1 MATKGIVCSFC
12 SKAFVR
18 MSLYKA
24 HIDNGKC
31 KGRQINGTDSELEYC
46 DTVSESSESPG
57 VTCSMC
63 KKTFA
68 NKYTLKRHQETVCE
82 PNEIK
87 TILTNPIAY
96 RLLEKAM
103 ELNASKSSNTSSEKS
118 LCNSGNINNS
128 NIHTGDNIKNETN
141 HTHNYLINP
150 LGKENMDHITKER
163 KLGILN
169 KGIGAVPELF
179 RVLMELPE
187 NWNLAISDK
196 RNGKALYMDRD
207 GRILIDD
214 LKKVIQKVVTDN
226 IDRVDCFLDELY
238 KELRLRDKT
247 ILRLIEAQGY
257 VPDGEEHDPD
267 ARPVLY
273 NEKLLGN
280 YHDRCAEQIK
290 DHMDLHKKTH
300 LSYLKKYIE
309 QTESAKLKLN

>member
-1 MATKGIVCSFC
+1 MEAISCKLCGNQFTRTTTYRRHMSTCKGIVLETVTSLDNSDTCSE
-12 SKAFVR
+12 KP
-18 MSLYKA
+18 
-24 HIDNGKC
+24 D
-31 KGRQINGTDSELEYC
+31 TD
-46 DTVSESSESPG
+46 DD
-57 VTCSMC
+57 VTCTIC
-63 KKTFA
+63 HKQFH
-68 NKYTLKRHQETVCE
+68 NKYNLRRHVETVCE
-82 PNEIK
+82 RNEIK
-87 TILTNPIAY
+87 AILTNPTAY
-96 RLLEKAM
+96 KLLEKAM
-103 ELNASKSSNTSSEKS
+103 EANKSSV
-118 LCNSGNINNS
+118 NSKGDYNINNS
-128 NIHTGDNIKNETN
+128 GSINNSSIHNGDNIKNETN

-163 KLGILN
+163 KLSILN

-179 RVLMELPE
+179 RILMELPE

-247 ILRLIEAQGY
+247 ILRLIEAQCY
-257 VPDGEEHDPD
+257 VPDGEEYDPD

-309 QTESAKLKLN
+309 QTESAKLNL

>member
-1 MATKGIVCSFC
+1 M
-12 SKAFVR
+12 
-18 MSLYKA
+18 
-24 HIDNGKC
+24 
-31 KGRQINGTDSELEYC
+31 E
-46 DTVSESSESPG
+46 
-57 VTCSMC
+57 
-63 KKTFA
+63 A
-68 NKYTLKRHQETVCE
+68 NKSSV
-82 PNEIK
+82 N
-87 TILTNPIAY
+87 
-96 RLLEKAM
+96 
-103 ELNASKSSNTSSEKS
+103 SK
-118 LCNSGNINNS
+118 GDYNINNS
-128 NIHTGDNIKNETN
+128 GSINNSSIHNGDNIKNETN

-163 KLGILN
+163 KLSILN

-179 RVLMELPE
+179 RILMELPE

-247 ILRLIEAQGY
+247 ILRLIEAQCY
-257 VPDGEEHDPD
+257 VPDGEEYDPD

-309 QTESAKLKLN
+309 QTESAKLNL